1 MTGPVRVVVVV
12 QPQLSGA
19 AAGVDHADVRE
30 LVGVDL
36 EEAAAGAETPS
47 EGEQRLVVGPRWIL
61 PAPAELGER
70 DEGTERV
77 GIKADDVLG
86 PPGRACRVMGQ
97 VALARKVDFGPG
109 QHRVPTGVQSAVAA
123 QRFEQR

>member
-1 MTGPVRVVVVV
+1 RDPGAAVGIKGQIVTGPVRVVVVV

-47 EGEQRLVVGPRWIL
+47 EGEQRLVVGPRWIV

-70 DEGTERV
+70 DEGTERA
-77 GIKADDVLG
+77 GINVRDVPG
-86 PPGRACRVMGQ
+86 SPGR
-97 VALARKVDFGPG
+97 P
-109 QHRVPTGVQSAVAA
+109 
-123 QRFEQR
+123 